1 MFSLNPQ
8 LAASLCFNM
17 FFVASF
23 FMLEKMSK
31 ILYSLLWLIEIC
43 GAPLGYPKIPSECK
57 CVFGSLVIGF
67 FSFFFDVL
75 LLLAGVEATA
85 FLL

>member
-1 MFSLNPQ
+1 MFLLNPQ

-23 FMLEKMSK
+23 FMPEKMSK

-57 CVFGSLVIGF
+57 CVFWLFGF
-67 FSFFFDVL
+67 WILFFFFGVL

-85 FLL
+85 FL

>member
-23 FMLEKMSK
+23 FMPEKISK
-31 ILYSLLWLIEIC
+31 ILYSLLWLIVVPRW
-43 GAPLGYPKIPSECK
+43 ATRKFHQS
-57 CVFGSLVIGF
+57 VNVFFGSLVIGF

-85 FLL
+85 FL